1 MATSDIFKSKK
12 YYKKPILT
20 EEEMSFNNELFEEIM
35 ANEFPEEDM
44 VDKSFRDKVMIVV
57 LYGQ

>member
-1 MATSDIFKSKK
+1 M
-12 YYKKPILT
+12 LT
-20 EEEMSFNNELFEEIM
+20 DEEMSFNNELFEEIM

>member
-1 MATSDIFKSKK
+1 MATSDIFKTKK

-20 EEEMSFNNELFEEIM
+20 DEEMSFNNELFEEIM

-44 VDKSFRDKVMIVV
+44 IDKSFRDKVMIVV
-57 LYGQ
+57 